1 VIYLVFGALNLVLD
15 FMDSRE
21 HLLHYLIL
29 FLILTLGLVGF
40 VVFSFHP
47 QVQLLVVGLT
57 VGGYIAWGIIHHY
70 IEDRLRWEVVGEYF
84 LIGALVL
91 VMLALTLLR

>member
-1 VIYLVFGALNLVLD
+1 
-15 FMDSRE
+15 MTSKE

-40 VVFSFHP
+40 VVFRFQP
-47 QVQLLVVGLT
+47 RAQLLVASLT
-57 VGGYIAWGIIHHY
+57 IGGYVLWGVVHHY

-84 LIGALVL
+84 LIGLLVF

>member
-1 VIYLVFGALNLVLD
+1 MNPK
-15 FMDSRE
+15 E

-40 VVFSFHP
+40 VVFQFHP
-47 QVQLLVVGLT
+47 QTQLLVVGLT
-57 VGGYIAWGIIHHY
+57 VGGYIAWGIVHHY

-84 LIGALVL
+84 LIGILVF
-91 VMLALTLLR
+91 VMFALTLLR

>member
-1 VIYLVFGALNLVLD
+1 MN
-15 FMDSRE
+15 SKE

-29 FLILTLGLVGF
+29 FFILTLGLVGF
-40 VVFSFHP
+40 VVFQFHP

-57 VGGYIAWGIIHHY
+57 VGGYIVWGLIHHY

-84 LIGALVL
+84 LIGALVFTL
-91 VMLALTLLR
+91 FALTLSR

>member
-1 VIYLVFGALNLVLD
+1 MN
-15 FMDSRE
+15 SKE

-40 VVFSFHP
+40 VVFQFQP
-47 QVQLLVVGLT
+47 QTQLLVVGLT

-70 IEDRLRWEVVGEYF
+70 IEDRLRWDVVGEYF
-84 LIGALVL
+84 LVGALVFI
-91 VMLALTLLR
+91 MFALTLLR

>member
-1 VIYLVFGALNLVLD
+1 VT
-15 FMDSRE
+15 SKE

-29 FLILTLGLVGF
+29 FLILTIGLVGF
-40 VVFSFHP
+40 VVFRFQP
-47 QVQLLVVGLT
+47 VAQLLVVGLT
-57 VGGYIAWGIIHHY
+57 IAGYVIWGLVHHY

-84 LIGALVL
+84 LVGALVL

>member
-1 VIYLVFGALNLVLD
+1 
-15 FMDSRE
+15 MDSRE

-40 VVFSFHP
+40 VVFRFQPSA
-47 QVQLLVVGLT
+47 QLLAAGLT
-57 VGGYIAWGIIHHY
+57 IGGYVLWGVVHHY

-84 LIGALVL
+84 LIGILVF

>member
-1 VIYLVFGALNLVLD
+1 
-15 FMDSRE
+15 MTSKE

-47 QVQLLVVGLT
+47 QVQLLIVGLT
-57 VGGYIAWGIIHHY
+57 VGGYVAWGIVHHY
-70 IEDRLRWEVVGEYF
+70 IEDRLRWDVVGEY
-84 LIGALVL
+84 LLVGVL
-91 VMLALTLLR
+91 VFAMFALTLLR

>member
-1 VIYLVFGALNLVLD
+1 
-15 FMDSRE
+15 MDPKE

-40 VVFSFHP
+40 VVFQFRP

-57 VGGYIAWGIIHHY
+57 ASGYILWGIIHHY
-70 IEDRLRWEVVGEYF
+70 IEDRLRWDVVGEYI
-84 LIGALVL
+84 LIGILVF
-91 VMLALTLLR
+91 VMFALTLLR

>member
-1 VIYLVFGALNLVLD
+1 
-15 FMDSRE
+15 MTSKE

-29 FLILTLGLVGF
+29 FLILTFGLVGF
-40 VVFSFHP
+40 VVFRFQPHT
-47 QVQLLVVGLT
+47 QLFIVGLT
-57 VGGYIAWGIIHHY
+57 VAGYIIWGVVHHY
-70 IEDRLRWEVVGEYF
+70 IEDRLRWEVIGEYF